1 MTITWH
7 RLFLLGVQRR
17 CCCCFSA
24 VSFPP
29 LLFFCPSIFQLSP
42 QRLFLSSFSAS
53 SPRSCPLWLYWLK
66 IKNPS
71 THTHTHILHFFVSV
85 TAGLKSTQTHAAWCL
100 LYTHTGPIWKELFGF
115 KHINQLNFIP
125 LYHKDKQFKSK
136 LSLTCRN
143 KQRHRQAS
151 KCSRVTVTAD
161 ISVCCSSAD
170 LALSFF

>member
-7 RLFLLGVQRR
+7 RLSLLGVQRH

-29 LLFFCPSIFQLSP
+29 FFSSVLPFFNFLPNVSFFLLFLLRPP
-42 QRLFLSSFSAS
+42 RL
-53 SPRSCPLWLYWLK
+53 CPLWLYWLK
-66 IKNPS
+66 IKNPN
-71 THTHTHILHFFVSV
+71 THTLHF
-85 TAGLKSTQTHAAWCL
+85 WCL

-115 KHINQLNFIP
+115 KHINQLNFIR
-125 LYHKDKQFKSK
+125 LYHKDKLFKSK